1 MKLNIA
7 IIIVA
12 VITFVFVGVTYNLM
26 STPCAEED
34 SLNCVWDASVQG
46 NGVGQSYINISNDFV
61 YAQILIGE

>member
-7 IIIVA
+7 IAITAVA
-12 VITFVFVGVTYNLM
+12 VLALSIGAYNIM

-46 NGVGQSYINISNDFV
+46 NGVGQSYINISNDTF
-61 YAQILIGE
+61 YTQILIGE

>member
-7 IIIVA
+7 ITIA
-12 VITFVFVGVTYNLM
+12 AFLFVIFAGITYHLL

-46 NGVGQSYINISNDFV
+46 NGVGQSYINISNDWV